1 MTTAIAKTAC
11 WTAAARA
18 RESERKDAL
27 FRDAFAGHL
36 AGSEGFAWF
45 DRLSVPM
52 AQSAEPNPYLA
63 IRTRF
68 FDDFLLHVACDH
80 GLKQFVFLAAG
91 MDTRAARLEWPA
103 ATRIFELDY
112 PEVLQRKKAILAR
125 LNARLNCEQVMV
137 GVDLMTP
144 WEDALIDA
152 GYETVAPSVWLLEGL
167 LVYLDE
173 STVLRLLDCVTKLTT
188 PNSWLG
194 ADVVNNAFLK
204 SAFYQ
209 TWSAFLDRQGAS
221 WKFASDRPESLLS
234 SRGWKAKVT
243 QPGEEGA
250 NFGRWPYPVLPR
262 EIPDVPRSFLIQA
275 SQNRPR

>member
-1 MTTAIAKTAC
+1 
-11 WTAAARA
+11 
-18 RESERKDAL
+18 
-27 FRDAFAGHL
+27 
-36 AGSEGFAWF
+36 
-45 DRLSVPM
+45 
-52 AQSAEPNPYLA
+52 
-63 IRTRF
+63 
-68 FDDFLLHVACDH
+68 
-80 GLKQFVFLAAG
+80 
-91 MDTRAARLEWPA
+91 
-103 ATRIFELDY
+103 
-112 PEVLQRKKAILAR
+112 
-125 LNARLNCEQVMV
+125 MV